1 MNELSRHPT
10 SVYQAIAAQL
20 EQEVLSRYQSGD
32 YLPPEQQ
39 LATRFAVNRHT
50 LRRAVDEL
58 VSKGLVLRR
67 PGVGV
72 LVLMHSVNYPHYTR
86 ARFSHDLRQQ
96 VAMPPANACWRCC
109 VRPARSGGRTGLQEG
124 EQVIHLRTLRRM
136 EGVPVCVT
144 NHFLPQLARWP
155 QLQHYR
161 SGALHDFCSSA
172 TSRLL

>member
-72 LVLMHSVNYPHYTR
+72 LVL
-86 ARFSHDLRQQ
+86 
-96 VAMPPANACWRCC
+96 
-109 VRPARSGGRTGLQEG
+109 
-124 EQVIHLRTLRRM
+124 
-136 EGVPVCVT
+136 
-144 NHFLPQLARWP
+144 
-155 QLQHYR
+155 
-161 SGALHDFCSSA
+161 
-172 TSRLL
+172 